1 MSTVRPEKAKPCW
14 SEAFFFRS
22 GGSGML
28 YDFKFYQG
36 KNTGIC
42 AKYNKLGL
50 GESVMMRVVENLPQ
64 NENVKVYFDNF
75 SLVYHC

>member
-1 MSTVRPEKAKPCW
+1 
-14 SEAFFFRS
+14 
-22 GGSGML
+22 ML

-64 NENVKVYFDNF
+64 MKVLKFILIIFHWYTIAN
-75 SLVYHC
+75 

>member
-1 MSTVRPEKAKPCW
+1 
-14 SEAFFFRS
+14 
-22 GGSGML
+22 ML